1 MGRALALMLRA
12 LAALA
17 LAALASTAAPAAA
30 APSDAPPGA
39 WPSAG
44 REAARGDVYVLRLD
58 ALPDSLRAEASP
70 AGPAD
75 SSRLWSGPELESA
88 ALRIRDLLA
97 RRGDAAAVVRLT
109 LARGRGDVPGSAVL
123 SMSRAPSTAASATT
137 PAGSTAVAATAPAS
151 AGLVVNASPPLPVP
165 LGDSLAS
172 AYRAASRGAA
182 SIDGI
187 AAGLSAARDVL
198 IEAGYYAAEVGL
210 DSLAVEEGSARAHI
224 RVAPGPPAVVE
235 VLELPGATATRPS
248 TAATIAGLRPGAR
261 ITPARLAEARER
273 LTGSGLFTSVGDPRL
288 AAGTTPGGAR
298 VVIPVEEER
307 SSRFEGA
314 LGVAREGGVTGLVD
328 LALGNIAGSGRA
340 AGLRWF
346 GPGNGRSEFAA
357 RYREPAL
364 FGRRVDA
371 TLALEAQVADSLF
384 TQTRWSL
391 AVGSRAGPGTR
402 ASLALVRSG
411 SVFSG
416 LARGSSATWSLA
428 GQAAVDRL
436 HPAINPTRG
445 FRAAATAEGGS
456 RQERFPGLP
465 AARRRLFRGDVALEG
480 AFAQGPRRAVVV
492 GARGRG
498 AFLGGDVFPA
508 EELFFLGG
516 TEGLRGHRDR
526 AFAGSRVA
534 SASIEHRWITDERG
548 GRLYLFA
555 DAARHDFAAKLGAGT
570 VPLSPSSGGAGA
582 SLARTVLSPGW
593 EFGYGA
599 GLKTRMASGL
609 VGLELGF
616 APGEPLRRSTIHV
629 RYASTW

>member
-1 MGRALALMLRA
+1 MARPLPRGPVTAALVS
-12 LAALA
+12 LA
-17 LAALASTAAPAAA
+17 LAALASAPALA
-30 APSDAPPGA
+30 APSVSPRSIE
-39 WPSAG
+39 PSAG
-44 REAARGDVYVLRLD
+44 RAPAGDVYVLRLD
-58 ALPDSLRAEASP
+58 ALPDSLRAES
-70 AGPAD
+70 GGSAD
-75 SSRLWSGPELESA
+75 SSRRWSGPELESA

-109 LARGRGDVPGSAVL
+109 LVRGRGDVPGSAVISL
-123 SMSRAPSTAASATT
+123 SRAGATKLSPSS
-137 PAGSTAVAATAPAS
+137 
-151 AGLVVNASPPLPVP
+151 GLALNASPPLPAP
-165 LGDSLAS
+165 LGDSLAA

-210 DSLAVEEGSARAHI
+210 DSLEVEDGTARAHI
-224 RVAPGPPAVVE
+224 RVVPGYPAVVE
-235 VLELPGATATRPS
+235 ALELPGATATRPS
-248 TAATIAGLRPGAR
+248 AAAAIAGLRAGTR
-261 ITPARLAEARER
+261 LTPARLTEARER
-273 LTGSGLFTSVGDPRL
+273 LSGSGLFTSVGDPRL

-346 GPGNGRSEFAA
+346 GPGNGRSEYAA
-357 RYREPAL
+357 RYREPSL
-364 FGRRVDA
+364 FGRRADA
-371 TLALEAQVADSLF
+371 TIALEAQVADSLF

-391 AVGSRAGPGTR
+391 AVGMRAGRGTR

-428 GQAAVDRL
+428 GQAALDQLR
-436 HPAINPTRG
+436 PAINPTRG
-445 FRAAATAEGGS
+445 FRAAVTAEGGS
-456 RQERFPGLP
+456 REERFPGLP
-465 AARRRLFRGDVALEG
+465 ASRRGLFRGDLALEG
-480 AFAQGPRRAVVV
+480 AFSGGARRAVVV
-492 GARGRG
+492 SARGRG
-498 AFLGGDVFPA
+498 AFLGGDAFPA
-508 EELFFLGG
+508 EELYFVGG
-516 TEGLRGHRDR
+516 SEGLRGHRDR
-526 AFAGSRVA
+526 AFAGSRVV
-534 SASIEHRWITDERG
+534 SASIEHRWITDENG
-548 GRLYLFA
+548 GRLYLFT
-555 DAARHDFAAKLGAGT
+555 DAARHELGATLHNG
-570 VPLSPSSGGAGA
+570 VISLAPSSGGA

-599 GLKTRMASGL
+599 GLRTKMASGL

-616 APGEPLRRSTIHV
+616 APGEPLRRATIHV